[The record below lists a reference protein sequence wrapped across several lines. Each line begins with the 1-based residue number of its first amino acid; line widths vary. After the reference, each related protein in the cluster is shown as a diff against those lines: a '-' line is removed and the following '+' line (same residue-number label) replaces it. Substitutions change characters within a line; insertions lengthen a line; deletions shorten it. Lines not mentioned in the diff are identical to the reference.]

1 MTGSGEGCIQR
12 IVSGR
17 ICERGLEWRGLR
29 MFASTGDPPEE
40 PLRSEWRGWETKAD
54 SYFGSGLDSV
64 IEPGKDRTT

>member
-1 MTGSGEGCIQR
+1 
-12 IVSGR
+12 
-17 ICERGLEWRGLR
+17 

-40 PLRSEWRGWETKAD
+40 PLRSEWETRAD

>member
-1 MTGSGEGCIQR
+1 MVKV
-12 IVSGR
+12 VSSELYLAEFVR
-17 ICERGLEWRGLR
+17 EGLR
-29 MFASTGDPPEE
+29 TFASTGDYPEE